1 MNNTTFGDEG
11 CGYYETICGG
21 SGAVSCVDC
30 NRRQWALAENRSI
43 LMCISIDLIATWT
56 T

>member
-21 SGAVSCVDC
+21 AGAVSLNMRRAPMASSWMPVNKQA
-30 NRRQWALAENRSI
+30 NR
-43 LMCISIDLIATWT
+43 
-56 T
+56 